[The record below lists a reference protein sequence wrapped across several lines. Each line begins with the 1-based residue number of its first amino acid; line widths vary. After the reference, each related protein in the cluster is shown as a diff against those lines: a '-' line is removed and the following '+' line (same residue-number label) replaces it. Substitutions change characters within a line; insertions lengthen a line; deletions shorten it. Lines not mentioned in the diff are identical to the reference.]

1 MAAEGASGWATLRR
15 MRFAVD
21 YRVVLLIGG
30 AVGALSPGSAGAQ
43 EGDPTAGATVFKKC
57 ATCHIVDSDTNKVG
71 PSLNGLFGRKAGTH
85 PNFAYST
92 GMKAAGDGGLVW
104 DEATLRDYLHNPKAK
119 VKGTKMAFV
128 GVKDDQEITN
138 LIAYLKQY
146 SK

>member
-1 MAAEGASGWATLRR
+1 M
-15 MRFAVD
+15 D
-21 YRVVLLIGG
+21 YRVVLLIG
-30 AVGALSPGSAGAQ
+30 AFIVALSPGSVGAQ
-43 EGDPTAGATVFKKC
+43 EGDPAAGATVFKKC

>member
-1 MAAEGASGWATLRR
+1 MT
-15 MRFAVD
+15 
-21 YRVVLLIGG
+21 YRVVLWIGASIV
-30 AVGALSPGSAGAQ
+30 AVSSLDAQAQ
-43 EGDPTAGATVFKKC
+43 EGDATAGATVFKKC

-71 PSLNGLFGRKAGTH
+71 PSLNKLFGRKAGTH

-92 GMKAAGDGGLVW
+92 GMKEAGDGGLVW

-128 GVKDDQEITN
+128 GVKDEQEITN

-146 SK
+146 SQ

>member
-1 MAAEGASGWATLRR
+1 MAAEGVSGWAPLRR

-21 YRVVLLIGG
+21 YRVVLLI
-30 AVGALSPGSAGAQ
+30 ATSVIALSPGNAGAQ
-43 EGDPTAGATVFKKC
+43 EGDATAGAVVFKKC

-71 PSLNGLFGRKAGTH
+71 PSLNGVLGRKAGTH
-85 PNFAYST
+85 PDFAYSAS
-92 GMKAAGDGGLVW
+92 MKAAGDGGLVW
-104 DEATLRDYLHNPKAK
+104 DEAALRDYLHNPRVK

-128 GVKDDQEITN
+128 GLKDDKEITD

>member
-1 MAAEGASGWATLRR
+1 

-21 YRVVLLIGG
+21 YRVVLLIG
-30 AVGALSPGSAGAQ
+30 ASVIALSPGHAGAQ
-43 EGDPTAGATVFKKC
+43 EGDATAGAVVFKKC

-71 PSLNGLFGRKAGTH
+71 PSLNKLFGRQAGTH

-92 GMKAAGDGGLVW
+92 GMKAAGEGGLVW
-104 DEATLRDYLHNPKAK
+104 DETTLRDYLHNPKGK

-146 SK
+146 SQ

>member
-1 MAAEGASGWATLRR
+1 MP
-15 MRFAVD
+15 VD
-21 YRVVLLIGG
+21 YRVVLLI
-30 AVGALSPGSAGAQ
+30 AASVITLFPGSAGAQ
-43 EGDPTAGATVFKKC
+43 EGDVTAGAAVFKKC
-57 ATCHIVDSDTNKVG
+57 ATCHIADSDTNKVG

-85 PNFAYST
+85 PNFAYSSA
-92 GMKAAGDGGLVW
+92 MKAAGDGGLVW

-128 GVKDDQEITN
+128 GLKDDQEITD